1 MLHEVLFALS
11 GHCGGIFKNDHGEIK
26 VASDLP
32 FLCPSEVDLL
42 NRLCKLGTYY
52 KDFNDFIQKYGGTL
66 SIKNSVSGP
75 CTTDDIHGL
84 YLKSFC
90 RGLDRVLE
98 NYRII
103 LRKLEMDVLS
113 DEHLP
118 VTHLVSFLQEYHI
131 LFPALASVLEQITS
145 HKAHGCYILD
155 ILHKNAVCGLPIV
168 RNALNRILFVCH
180 GLLYKQLC
188 SWLLYGCLNDP
199 YQEFFVQVNSE
210 DSGNVSTLPPQE
222 EEDDELPILG
232 VTGRQLQKI
241 LSLNTSEISSNLH
254 RFALRADL
262 LPCYIPV
269 RVANKIL
276 FVGESVQMFEN
287 EKKPNSLDKGSILKN
302 KEEDFAKELHELSQE
317 EEFNAMAF
325 ESLIDKIRTHVAEH
339 LYILVVEDANLAGE
353 LRIIKD
359 FFLLGRGELFLAF
372 IDQTQG
378 LLRGP
383 PVNTT
388 EHDINMAFHQAARN
402 VLIDDESLL
411 QRFHLG
417 VQFKG
422 TDKKSDSSA
431 SGQTVE
437 CGWNSLGLSY
447 TVQWPLHILL
457 TPSVLEKY
465 NRLFRFLLAVKRAQ
479 IDIQHCWTL
488 QMQYK
493 QKPSN
498 QEEVAKWQLRTHMA
512 FLVDNLQYYLQ
523 VDVIES
529 QFSTFMDKLTS
540 TRDFEQVKLAHD
552 QFLSALLSQGFV
564 HMKAVSRCLHE
575 ILEQCSQFSKLLV
588 NCSSPLSQ
596 GELSHL
602 QFIAKNFQRQSN
614 LLFTVLSSVRSHNA
628 SPHLAQLL
636 LRLDYNHYFSV
647 AGGQLGSY

>member
-1 MLHEVLFALS
+1 MRCYLLYQDTV
-11 GHCGGIFKNDHGEIK
+11 
-26 VASDLP
+26 VTSDLP
-32 FLCPSEVDLL
+32 FICPSEVDLL

-52 KDFNDFIQKYGGTL
+52 KDFNNFIQKHGETL
-66 SIKNSVSGP
+66 SLKNSGDVS
-75 CTTDDIHGL
+75 DDIHGL

-98 NYRII
+98 NYRVI

-168 RNALNRILFVCH
+168 RNALNRILYVSH

-199 YQEFFVQVNSE
+199 YQEFFVQLNTE
-210 DSGNVSTLPPQE
+210 DWEGVSSVVTQE
-222 EEDDELPILG
+222 EEESDELPIMG

-241 LSLNTSEISSNLH
+241 LSLNTSEVSSSLH
-254 RFALRADL
+254 RFALRAEL

-287 EKKPNSLDKGSILKN
+287 EKKPNSQKKGSILKN
-302 KEEDFAKELHELSQE
+302 KEEDFSKDLHELSQE
-317 EEFNAMAF
+317 EEFNSMAF
-325 ESLIDKIRTHVAEH
+325 ESLIDSIRTHVAEH
-339 LYILVVEDANLAGE
+339 LYILVVEDANLAAE

-372 IDQTQG
+372 IDQTQT

-388 EHDINMAFHQAARN
+388 EHDVNMAFHQAARN

-422 TDKKSDSSA
+422 SDKKSDSS
-431 SGQTVE
+431 SSSQSVE
-437 CGWNSLGLSY
+437 SGWNSLSLSY

-457 TPSVLEKY
+457 TPSILEKY
-465 NRLFRFLLAVKRAQ
+465 NRLFGFLMAVKRAQ

-498 QEEVAKWQLRTHMA
+498 PEEVAKWQLRTHMA

-529 QFSTFMDKLTS
+529 QFSTFMEKITS
-540 TRDFEQVKLAHD
+540 TRDFEAVKLAHD
-552 QFLSALLSQGFV
+552 QFLSALLSQSFV

-575 ILEQCSQFSKLLV
+575 ILDNCSQFSKLLV
-588 NCSSPLSQ
+588 NCSSPLSK

-614 LLFTVLSSVRSHNA
+614 LLFTVLSSVRSHNS

-636 LRLDYNHYFSV
+636 LRLDYNHYFSI

>member
-11 GHCGGIFKNDHGEIK
+11 GHCGGVFKSVEGEIK

-32 FLCPSEVDLL
+32 FICPSEVDLL

-52 KDFNDFIQKYGGTL
+52 KDFNNFIQKHGETL
-66 SIKNSVSGP
+66 SLKNCDVVS
-75 CTTDDIHGL
+75 DDIHGL

-98 NYRII
+98 NYRVI

-168 RNALNRILFVCH
+168 RNALNRILYVCH

-199 YQEFFVQVNSE
+199 YQEFFVQLNTE
-210 DSGNVSTLPPQE
+210 DSEGISSVNMQE
-222 EEDDELPILG
+222 EEENDELPIMG

-241 LSLNTSEISSNLH
+241 LSLNTTEISSSLH
-254 RFALRADL
+254 RFALRAEL

-287 EKKPNSLDKGSILKN
+287 EKKPNSQKKGSILKN
-302 KEEDFAKELHELSQE
+302 KEEDFSKDLHELSQE
-317 EEFNAMAF
+317 EEFNSMAF
-325 ESLIDKIRTHVAEH
+325 ESLIDSIRTHVAEH
-339 LYILVVEDANLAGE
+339 LYILVVEDANLASE

-372 IDQTQG
+372 IDQTQT

-388 EHDINMAFHQAARN
+388 EHDVNMAFHQAARN

-422 TDKKSDSSA
+422 SEKKSDSSSSA
-431 SGQTVE
+431 QTVE
-437 CGWNSLGLSY
+437 SGWNSLSLSY

-457 TPSVLEKY
+457 TPSILEKY
-465 NRLFRFLLAVKRAQ
+465 NRLFRFLMAVKRAQ
-479 IDIQHCWTL
+479 IDLQHCWTL

-493 QKPSN
+493 QKLSN
-498 QEEVAKWQLRTHMA
+498 PEEVAKWQLRTHMA

-529 QFSTFMDKLTS
+529 QFSTFMEKITS
-540 TRDFEQVKLAHD
+540 TRDFEAVKLAHD
-552 QFLSALLSQGFV
+552 QFLSALLSQSFV

-575 ILEQCSQFSKLLV
+575 ILENCSQFSKLLV
-588 NCSSPLSQ
+588 HCSSPLSK

-636 LRLDYNHYFSV
+636 LRLDYNHYFSI

>member
-11 GHCGGIFKNDHGEIK
+11 GHCGGIFKSVEGELK
-26 VASDLP
+26 VTSDLP
-32 FLCPSEVDLL
+32 FICPSEVDLL

-52 KDFNDFIQKYGGTL
+52 KDFNNFIQKHGETL
-66 SIKNSVSGP
+66 SLKNSGDVS
-75 CTTDDIHGL
+75 DDIHGL

-98 NYRII
+98 NYRVI

-168 RNALNRILFVCH
+168 RNALNRILYVSH

-199 YQEFFVQVNSE
+199 YQEFFVQLNTE
-210 DSGNVSTLPPQE
+210 DWEGVSSVVTQE
-222 EEDDELPILG
+222 EEESDELPIMG

-241 LSLNTSEISSNLH
+241 LSLNTSEVSSSLH
-254 RFALRADL
+254 RFALRAEL

-287 EKKPNSLDKGSILKN
+287 EKKPNSQKKGSILKN
-302 KEEDFAKELHELSQE
+302 KEEDFSKDLHELSQE
-317 EEFNAMAF
+317 EEFNSMAF
-325 ESLIDKIRTHVAEH
+325 ESLIDSIRTHVAEH
-339 LYILVVEDANLAGE
+339 LYILVVEDANLAAE

-372 IDQTQG
+372 IDQTQT

-388 EHDINMAFHQAARN
+388 EHDVNMAFHQAARN

-422 TDKKSDSSA
+422 SDKKSDSS
-431 SGQTVE
+431 SSSQSVE
-437 CGWNSLGLSY
+437 SGWNSLSLSY

-457 TPSVLEKY
+457 TPSILEKY
-465 NRLFRFLLAVKRAQ
+465 NRLFGFLMAVKRAQ

-498 QEEVAKWQLRTHMA
+498 PEEVAKWQLRTHMA

-529 QFSTFMDKLTS
+529 QFSTFMEKITS
-540 TRDFEQVKLAHD
+540 TRDFEAVKLAHD
-552 QFLSALLSQGFV
+552 QFLSALLSQSFV

-575 ILEQCSQFSKLLV
+575 ILDNCSQFSKLLV
-588 NCSSPLSQ
+588 NCSSPLSK

-614 LLFTVLSSVRSHNA
+614 LLFTVLSSVRSHNS

-636 LRLDYNHYFSV
+636 LRLDYNHYFSI